1 MNGKVETSDH
11 WSRQK
16 EQASGYWHLKL
27 LLILFRLFPVI
38 ILRIIAFQVGFF
50 YFLFSKKG
58 RTESRRFLTRAAP
71 FIDNADK
78 AKKCRSPLGPLR
90 HIVSFSLNLVEK
102 IETWGGKYPFKKI
115 HFQDDNIGELIER
128 LENGKGAFLITSHL
142 GNAELLRGLVSF
154 DKTGVSRK
162 VPVTAV
168 IDMKV
173 SKHFSRMLKELNLQ
187 SSLDIMGADEIGIHT
202 AAIMEEK
209 LTAGEIV
216 TIAGDR
222 TSVNDAK
229 KSLMIPFFG
238 KEAPFS
244 PGIFYLAALLNV
256 PVYFIFALRR
266 GGLSLKS
273 EYNMH
278 VHKSDLSYANT
289 KKERLMRA
297 SELARSFVM
306 LLESYC
312 KQEPFQWYN
321 FFDFWYKEV

>member
-1 MNGKVETSDH
+1 MKEDKSVH

-16 EQASGYWHLKL
+16 EQASSYWHLKFT
-27 LLILFRLFPVI
+27 LILFRFLPVI
-38 ILRIIAFQVGFF
+38 ILRIIAIPIGFF

-90 HIVSFSLNLVEK
+90 HIVSFSLTLVEK
-102 IETWGGKYPFKKI
+102 LETWGGKYPFKKI
-115 HFQDDNIGELIER
+115 HFQDDDIGELKER
-128 LENGKGAFLITSHL
+128 LENGKGAFVITSHL
-142 GNAELLRGLVSF
+142 GNTELLRGLVSF

-162 VPVTAV
+162 VPVTAI

-187 SSLDIMGADEIGIHT
+187 SSLDIIGADEIGIHT
-202 AAIMEEK
+202 AAILEEK
-209 LTAGEIV
+209 LAGGEIV

-222 TSVNDAK
+222 TSANNNE
-229 KSLMIPFFG
+229 KSLLIPFLG
-238 KEAPFS
+238 EEALFS
-244 PGIFYLAALLNV
+244 PGNFYLAALMNA
-256 PVYFIFALRR
+256 PVFIIFALRR
-266 GGLSLKS
+266 GELSIKS

-278 VHKSDLSYANT
+278 VHKCSLPFANS
-289 KKERLMRA
+289 KKERLLQT
-297 SELARSFVM
+297 SELARSFAM
-306 LLESYC
+306 FLETYC

-321 FFDFWYKEV
+321 FFDFWSKEVQT